1 MSAKGTAAISAAR
14 TTAFDILLRV
24 EQEDSYA
31 SELLHVQRY
40 AKLSAADHALA
51 TEIVMGV
58 LRWRSA
64 LDTEISAASKPPVQ
78 KLDKEVI
85 IALRMGIYQLRHLQR
100 VPARAAINESVEL
113 VKQARKRSAASFV
126 NAVLRRLSSKPPL
139 SRSELVGSAED
150 LASRYAHP
158 VWLVKRWI
166 EAFMY
171 DKAER
176 ICEYDQQIPRTTIRL
191 RDPQVRSNL
200 QDEGVQLVPGLLLSS
215 AWRVQSGNVTRTRAF
230 REGLVAIQD
239 EASQLVALLA
249 ATTEITSNSGMTLDC
264 CAAPGGKTA
273 ILAERNPESQVFAV
287 DLHPR
292 RALLTR
298 KLVRHKNVQLI
309 AADAT
314 QLPLVSEFDRILV
327 DAPCS
332 GTGTLA
338 RNPDI
343 KWRLTAEDIMDLQAR
358 QRAIL
363 QSAIAR
369 LAVGGKLMYSTCSL
383 EKQENTEVVEQVL
396 MENTALRL
404 VDCRTE
410 LSRLHS
416 AKQLAWS
423 DPASLVDGKYLRTL
437 PGVHPCDGFFAAIIE
452 KLSD

>member
-1 MSAKGTAAISAAR
+1 MTAKGKPAISPAR
-14 TTAFDILLRV
+14 TAAFDILLRV

-31 SELLHVQRY
+31 SELLHAQRY
-40 AKLSAADHALA
+40 EKLSAADHALA

-64 LDTEISAASKPPVQ
+64 LNTEISVVSNQPVQ
-78 KLDKEVI
+78 KLDKEVV

-126 NAVLRRLSSKPPL
+126 NAVLRRLTSKPPL
-139 SRSELVGSAED
+139 SPSKLVDSAED

-166 EAFMY
+166 EAFGS
-171 DKAER
+171 DKAQR
-176 ICEYDQQIPRTTIRL
+176 ICEYDQQIPTTALRL
-191 RDPQVRSNL
+191 RGPEVRSSL
-200 QDEGVQLVPGLLLSS
+200 QEEGVQLIPGVLLSS

-230 REGLVAIQD
+230 REGLTTIQD

-249 ATTEITSNSGMTLDC
+249 ASTEITSNGGMILDC

-273 ILAERNPESQVFAV
+273 ILAERNPESHVFAV

-298 KLVRHKNVQLI
+298 KLVREKNVQVI

-314 QLPLVSEFDRILV
+314 QLPLVSQFERILV

-343 KWRLTAEDIMDLQAR
+343 KWRLTADDIMDLQAR

-363 QSAIAR
+363 NSAIAR
-369 LAVGGKLMYSTCSL
+369 LAAGGKLMYSTCSL
-383 EKQENTEVVEQVL
+383 EKEENAEVVEQVL
-396 MENTALRL
+396 ADNTSLRL
-404 VDCRTE
+404 IDCRAE
-410 LSRLHS
+410 LMRLQS
-416 AKQLAWS
+416 AEQLAWS
-423 DPASLVDGKYLRTL
+423 DSASLVDGNYLRTL
-437 PGVHPCDGFFAAIIE
+437 PGVHPCDGFFAAIME
-452 KLSD
+452 KAQ